1 MKNWMLAALT
11 GLLMTAVLTNC
22 SDDKKEDTKVEA
34 PEVPTVDPKGLKI
47 AFYYS
52 DSLNEGFSFLKE
64 QDSILKKKQEKFEK
78 ELQSRQGNI
87 QRKYA
92 DFEAAQKAMILSGA
106 EMQKKQV
113 ELERLSQSLQN
124 YQQNEGAKLQ
134 QEAME
139 MQEVLQNK
147 VNEFSKRYCEKY
159 KLDML
164 LMQSPG
170 GQFTYITPKMN
181 VTKSFIEFV
190 NAEQAKL

>member
-1 MKNWMLAALT
+1 MKKWMLAALT

-22 SDDKKEDTKVEA
+22 SEDKKEDKKVEA

-47 AFYYS
+47 AFYDS
-52 DSLNEGFSFLKE
+52 DSLNEGFEYLKE
-64 QDSILKKKQEKFEK
+64 QDSILKIKQVKFEK
-78 ELQSRQGNI
+78 ELQARQGTI
-87 QRKYA
+87 QRKYQ
-92 DFEAAQKAMILSGA
+92 DLESKQRDMILSGA
-106 EMQKKQV
+106 EIQKKQV

-124 YQQNEGAKLQ
+124 YQQNEGGKLQ

-147 VNEFSKRYCEKY
+147 VNEYAKRYCEKY

-164 LMQSPG
+164 IMHAKG

>member
-1 MKNWMLAALT
+1 MKKWMFAALT
-11 GLLMTAVLTNC
+11 GLLMIAALANC
-22 SDDKKEDTKVEA
+22 SDDKKEIKTEEA

-52 DSLNEGFSFLKE
+52 DSLNEEFSYLKE
-64 QDSILKKKQEKFEK
+64 QDSLMKKKQEKFER
-78 ELQSRQGNI
+78 ELQSRQGTI

-92 DFEAAQKAMILSGA
+92 EFESAQKAMILSGA

-124 YQQNEGAKLQ
+124 YQQNEGSKLQ

-139 MQEVLQNK
+139 IQELLQNK
-147 VNEFSKRYCEKY
+147 VDEYAKRYCEKY

-164 LMQSPG
+164 LMHAKG
-170 GQFTYITPKMN
+170 GQFTYINPKMN
-181 VTKSFIEFV
+181 VTKSFIDFV

>member
-1 MKNWMLAALT
+1 MKKWMFAALT
-11 GLLMTAVLTNC
+11 GLLMIAALANC
-22 SDDKKEDTKVEA
+22 SDDKKEIKTEEA

-52 DSLNEGFSFLKE
+52 DSLNEKFSYLKE
-64 QDSILKKKQEKFEK
+64 QDSLMKKKQEKFEK
-78 ELQSRQGNI
+78 EIRSRQGNI
-87 QRKYA
+87 QAKYER
-92 DFEAAQKAMILSGA
+92 FERDQRAMILSGA
-106 EMQKKQV
+106 ELQKQQV

-124 YQQNEGAKLQ
+124 YQQNEGSKLQ

-139 MQEVLQNK
+139 IQELLQNK
-147 VNEFSKRYCEKY
+147 VDEYAKRYCEKY

-164 LMQSPG
+164 LMHAKG
-170 GQFTYITPKMN
+170 GQFTYINPKMN